1 MRPQSLPQ
9 DHAFAPNLPSTPLI
23 PRKARRNE
31 SFMSMNG
38 SPIANPYDTAVPS
51 PTHASVGHGD
61 THSHSQP
68 SRGALFGSYRTKVDD
83 RGAHA
88 GGGDDGEDE
97 GTEGDSDSDS
107 DLTLPDPEAYEAQVL
122 ASKHSS
128 KASNRSEGLGGSKPS
143 RPKRAPSLFFR
154 QSLTGGGVPGAM
166 AGGASDEEDV
176 DGIGRKLSSIKLSDG
191 RVIQFDPIAVDRAQ
205 VEIELAEGGL
215 SEQEKTKA
223 RAEIGAKA
231 KAALTARLGSWA

>member
-1 MRPQSLPQ
+1 
-9 DHAFAPNLPSTPLI
+9 
-23 PRKARRNE
+23 
-31 SFMSMNG
+31 MSMNG
-38 SPIANPYDTAVPS
+38 SPIANPYDTGVPS
-51 PTHASVGHGD
+51 PSVGHGD
-61 THSHSQP
+61 SHSHSQP
-68 SRGALFGSYRTKVDD
+68 SRGAVFGSYRTKVDGRPQANGD
-83 RGAHA
+83 
-88 GGGDDGEDE
+88 DDGEDE

-107 DLTLPDPEAYEAQVL
+107 DLDLPDPEAYEAQVL

-128 KASNRSEGLGGSKPS
+128 KPSNRSEGLGGSKPS

-154 QSLTGGGVPGAM
+154 QSLTGGGLPGAM
-166 AGGASDEEDV
+166 AGGESDEDDV
-176 DGIGRKLSSIKLSDG
+176 DGVGRKLSSVKLSDG
-191 RVIQFDPIAVDRAQ
+191 RVIQFDPIAVDRTQ